1 MNCTAGHHCLLY
13 EPYTLYPLDP
23 PWGMDPKPDLS
34 SQPSCPSSSN
44 TPAYLSPANAV
55 SLEEY
60 GGGRTKN
67 GAQLLFPVRDTNLL
81 TVCAKSLLHQWELC
95 QRTTT
100 TPHARSGKQGPPGPS
115 PGASALEWRGRKVA
129 FRHSL
134 RSGRTFSDRLHGSL
148 CREGERIPS
157 AIFEASLSR

>member
-34 SQPSCPSSSN
+34 SQPGCPSSSN

-67 GAQLLFPVRDTNLL
+67 GAQLLFPVRDTNPL
-81 TVCAKSLLHQWELC
+81 TVCAKSLLHQWKLC

-100 TPHARSGKQGPPGPS
+100 TPHARSGKQGPPWAVSRGHCS
-115 PGASALEWRGRKVA
+115 RVERKEGGIQTLSAFGEDFLRLTSWVPLQGRGENSIS
-129 FRHSL
+129 H
-134 RSGRTFSDRLHGSL
+134 
-148 CREGERIPS
+148 I
-157 AIFEASLSR
+157 